1 MRLLKSMGTLSPETW
16 QNVASTK
23 NLQGGGAD
31 FTFQQLSTRLS
42 NNENEK
48 VNNNKNIMSPV
59 QMSRRSRKKSS
70 RGKAIEDSG
79 ARKVNKQSSMVDLNL
94 INIGTNGSDDKK
106 IRKVHSRYLEFQK
119 REKSG
124 GKGNGVLSTARA
136 CESESKGYL
145 SQDSSSLSKN
155 EKQK

>member
-16 QNVASTK
+16 QNVASTN

-31 FTFQQLSTRLS
+31 FTFQQLSTRLI
-42 NNENEK
+42 NNENEM
-48 VNNNKNIMSPV
+48 VNNLNNLMSPV

-79 ARKVNKQSSMVDLNL
+79 ARKVNKQSMVDLNI
-94 INIGTNGSDDKK
+94 INIGSNGSDDKK
-106 IRKVHSRYLEFQK
+106 IRKVHSRYLEFQN

-136 CESESKGYL
+136 CESESKRYL
-145 SQDSSSLSKN
+145 SQDSRSLSKN
-155 EKQK
+155 EKKKI